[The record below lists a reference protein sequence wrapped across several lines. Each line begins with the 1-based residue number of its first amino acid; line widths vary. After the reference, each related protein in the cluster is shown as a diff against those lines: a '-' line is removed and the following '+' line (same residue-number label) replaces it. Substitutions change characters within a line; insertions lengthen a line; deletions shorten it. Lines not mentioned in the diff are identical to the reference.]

1 MSMMWIR
8 KQSKYLI
15 VGAAL
20 LVGGGLIMMDLPSA
34 NGRTASPTVGEV
46 NGTKISIEAYQQ
58 SLQNYLQGEEARN
71 GRPLEGAELGQAYQ
85 YVFQMQVQSMLLE
98 QLIKDYRLN
107 GSVQEMQAYL
117 LRNPQAVAMT
127 LAQTE
132 GPERVPYFLAD
143 SVINPAQYQAWLFQ
157 DSVYD
162 RPGMRYLE
170 RNLKTNV
177 MPMLQLRQ
185 IFVSQI
191 HRTDLEESFRIEARE
206 ARARLQYYRVPQEA
220 FAVDPASLSDA
231 DVKAHFEANPDSFWQ
246 ASDAAR
252 LSYVRIPIAPSAA
265 DTALMRDFAA
275 ELRQR
280 LTSGENFEE
289 LARSYS
295 NDAGSAENGG
305 RLQPSARAAWVPE
318 FADAAF
324 ALPDSGVSAPVLTPY
339 GYHLIKSHGKKMIDG
354 ELKADVSHILLKITA
369 GSETVDA
376 AQELAEKVRK
386 DAEDDGFE
394 AAAKKAGLTVE
405 KTPVFAKASASP
417 LGTTHVMGLSSY
429 AFSPSQRKAKVSE
442 VLQNDQAVWLFAHD
456 AFYKKGRD
464 FDRSR
469 DAVRLSLARSR
480 QLEAARK
487 EAERVRPE
495 ILRAT
500 APLPA
505 TIGKAVLD
513 TTGLISGVEYAPGF
527 GFESPALLKA
537 VRMTPGA
544 WSPVLPTTE
553 GAVVA
558 RVTQQQ
564 PVDPAVK
571 NAMLNASRAAGDD
584 MIIDYLYERW
594 ALSLPHLAKVKNT
607 LNQSFPY

>member
-1 MSMMWIR
+1 
-8 KQSKYLI
+8 
-15 VGAAL
+15 
-20 LVGGGLIMMDLPSA
+20 
-34 NGRTASPTVGEV
+34 
-46 NGTKISIEAYQQ
+46 
-58 SLQNYLQGEEARN
+58 
-71 GRPLEGAELGQAYQ
+71 
-85 YVFQMQVQSMLLE
+85 
-98 QLIKDYRLN
+98 
-107 GSVQEMQAYL
+107 
-117 LRNPQAVAMT
+117 MT

-143 SVINPAQYQAWLFQ
+143 SVINPQQYQAWLFQ

-170 RNLKTNV
+170 RNLKMNV

-206 ARARLQYYRVPQEA
+206 SRARLEYYRVPQEA
-220 FAVDPASLSDA
+220 FAVDPASLSDE

-246 ASDAAR
+246 NSDAAR
-252 LSYVRIPIAPSAA
+252 LAYVRIPIAPSAN

-280 LTSGENFEE
+280 ALSGESFEE

-295 NDAGSAENGG
+295 NDAASADNGG
-305 RLQPSARAAWVPE
+305 RLQPSARDAWVPE

-324 ALPDSGVSAPVLTPY
+324 ALSDSGISAPVLTAY
-339 GYHLIKSHGKKMIDG
+339 GYHLIKSHGKKMVDG
-354 ELKADVSHILLKITA
+354 QLKADVSHILLKISA
-369 GSETVDA
+369 GSQTVDA
-376 AQELAEKVRK
+376 ALSRAEQVRK
-386 DAEDDGFE
+386 DADDEDFA

-405 KTPVFAKASASP
+405 KTPVFTQNTPMP
-417 LGTTHVMGLSSY
+417 LGTTHVMGVSSY

-464 FDRSR
+464 LERSR
-469 DAVRLSLARSR
+469 EAVRLSLARAR
-480 QLEAARK
+480 QMEGARK

-495 ILRAT
+495 IVKASQNG
-500 APLPA
+500 PLPA
-505 TIGKAVLD
+505 TLGKAVLD
-513 TTGLISGVEYAPGF
+513 TTGMISGVEYAPGF
-527 GFESPALLKA
+527 GFESPALLKS
-537 VRMTPGA
+537 VNLPEGN
-544 WSPVLPTTE
+544 WSPVLTTGE

-558 RVTQQQ
+558 RATRKQ

-571 NAMLNASRAAGDD
+571 AAMLNASRAAGDD

-594 ALSLPHLAKVKNT
+594 ALTLPHLAKVKNT